1 MFGGRWAGAKITM
14 KEFTFLSNQ
23 FHENGR
29 GAMGWHTIAKVNPLP
44 ILVLASGT
52 QFPGAAFLARLL

>member
-1 MFGGRWAGAKITM
+1 M